1 VKTLMGIFY
10 SLVSALETPYG
21 AATFGFASYCGCS
34 AAHSFRNVV
43 WARHLCIP
51 LEKLEQIARVKA
63 PPITNPD
70 DNFCRELSFKTFSG
84 VVFMVERGRV
94 TRATSSRSLP
104 TTVGVTVGSSLK
116 AAENSSLA
124 PLIEPNRYDP
134 AGHYVIFKS
143 PDGKRA
149 LILEEV
155 GGKITDVR
163 GGLEPSV
170 EYVEGCL

>member
-1 VKTLMGIFY
+1 MGPSPLA
-10 SLVSALETPYG
+10 SLSKSLNKSQE
-21 AATFGFASYCGCS
+21 
-34 AAHSFRNVV
+34 RK
-43 WARHLCIP
+43 R
-51 LEKLEQIARVKA
+51 R
-63 PPITNPD
+63 
-70 DNFCRELSFKTFSG
+70 LSRIRMT
-84 VVFMVERGRV
+84 
-94 TRATSSRSLP
+94 TSV
-104 TTVGVTVGSSLK
+104 VGVTVGSSLK
-116 AAENSSLA
+116 AAENGSPA